1 MEKDWVIK
9 FFKDDHAKLT
19 NVISQL
25 DKSSMTDRKVNKSWD
40 VKDIIAHISAWNWE
54 IIRQVD
60 DILVNRKP
68 WYVDMVEASFNK
80 REVKKRKKWS
90 LDKVLEEWEES
101 FKALIKRI
109 EQLSESEWE
118 FRANFNWPD
127 GSPVTI
133 QSLFEYRY
141 RGEGHEGG
149 HAKQIRECFE
159 LE

>member
-1 MEKDWVIK
+1 MEKEWIIK
-9 FFKDDHAKLT
+9 FFKDDHAKL
-19 NVISQL
+19 VSAISQL
-25 DKSSMTDRKVNKSWD
+25 DKSWMTDRKVNKSWD
-40 VKDIIAHISAWNWE
+40 VKDVIAHISAWNWE

-68 WYVDMVEASFNK
+68 WYVDMDEASFNK

-109 EQLSESEWE
+109 EQLSDSEWL
-118 FRANFNWPD
+118 FQADFNWPD

-149 HAKQIRECFE
+149 HAVQIKECFE

>member
-1 MEKDWVIK
+1 MDKDWVIK
-9 FFKDDHAKLT
+9 FFKDDHAKLA

-25 DKSSMTDRKVNKSWD
+25 DKSWMTNRKVNKSWD

-68 WYVDMVEASFNK
+68 WYVDMGEASFNK
-80 REVKKRKKWS
+80 REVKKRKIWS
-90 LDKVLEEWEES
+90 LNKVLQEWEES
-101 FKALIKRI
+101 FKALISRI

-118 FRANFNWPD
+118 FQADFNWPD

-133 QSLFEYRY
+133 QSLFSYRY

-149 HAKQIRECFE
+149 HAKQIKEYFE